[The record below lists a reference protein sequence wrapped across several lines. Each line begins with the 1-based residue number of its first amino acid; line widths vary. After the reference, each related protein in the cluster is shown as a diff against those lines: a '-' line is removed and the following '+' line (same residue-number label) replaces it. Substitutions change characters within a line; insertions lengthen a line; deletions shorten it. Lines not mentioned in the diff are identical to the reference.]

1 MKVCLFHEGI
11 CPPGT
16 SWEQR
21 VQEMMDEAVYAEQCG
36 FDIYATG
43 EQHFAGGEATVSSPE
58 IVLPYVAARTS
69 VIRLRLAS
77 VNLLP
82 YNHPIRVV
90 EQVSTLDLLSNG
102 RAELGGAR
110 SNNPYTLDGFGID
123 PALTRAYR
131 DEHLQII
138 GKAFLNEKLSHKS
151 EYYDIPPRK
160 IAPWPSGRRPVPV
173 HLSTTSLESH
183 TEAGAMGVGAMSGLS
198 ILGWDY
204 LQACI
209 DAYHR
214 GAERAEP
221 VAGAINRR
229 QAVLSMGVNCH
240 HDAKT
245 AKAVTRDN
253 SLRFLEVIMNWM
265 TRLAK
270 RSDGYAYFAQ
280 IEKLKAHMKDFD
292 FLINTGPY
300 FMVGT
305 PDEIVE
311 RCRRMHDMGID
322 DVVWRID
329 GMGHENNL
337 KALKIIGDHVLPVLH
352 SWPEHAVSTPSATWT
367 TSAPV
372 SSG

>member
-11 CPPGT
+11 CPAGVTWPA
-16 SWEQR
+16 R
-21 VQEMMDEAVYAEQCG
+21 FQEMMVEAVYAEECG
-36 FDIYATG
+36 FDVYATG

-58 IVLPYVAARTS
+58 TILPYVAARTTT
-69 VIRLRLAS
+69 IRLRIAS

-82 YNHPIRVV
+82 YNHPIRIF
-90 EQVSTLDLLSNG
+90 EQIATIDLLSNG

-110 SNNPYTLDGFGID
+110 SNNPYTLEAFNID
-123 PALTRAYR
+123 PDMTRAYR
-131 DEHLQII
+131 DEHLEII
-138 GKAFLNEKLSHKS
+138 GKAFSQEQLEHNGTF
-151 EYYDIPPRK
+151 YTIPARK
-160 IAPWPSGRRPVPV
+160 MAPWPPGRRAVPV

-209 DAYHR
+209 DAYRR
-214 GAERAEP
+214 GAEAARP
-221 VAGAINRR
+221 VAGAINKR

-240 HDAKT
+240 QNAET
-245 AKAVTRDN
+245 AREVTRDN

-265 TRLAK
+265 TRLAQ

-280 IEKLKAHMKDFD
+280 IEKLKANMRNFD
-292 FLINTGPY
+292 YLIETGPY

-305 PDEIVE
+305 PDEIIS
-311 RCRRMHDMGID
+311 RCRRMHEMGID

-329 GMGHENNL
+329 GMGHENNM
-337 KALKIIGDHVLPVLH
+337 KALKIIGDHVLPELH
-352 SWPEHAVSTPSATWT
+352 SWPEHEFSTPASTWAKH
-367 TSAPV
+367 SD
-372 SSG
+372 